1 MDQSV
6 FVLNEPQNSIPH
18 FPAAPPCGYLSRVS
32 YLNRFLGLA
41 LLWFSCQG
49 AFGEGTAVIT
59 HVADIRGLSR
69 EQAKLNSPVQLR
81 GVVTWVG
88 STNWFIFQDETGGV
102 TVNVGLA
109 HRSGVWPVADTN
121 IFFLQAGDEVVIE
134 GEAHA
139 AGFAP
144 IVLPRS
150 LRVLGNQPLPPAR
163 PMVPARF
170 FTGADA
176 CERIE
181 VRGVVQ
187 GFKREDAG
195 TVMLQIDANP
205 GKFIVEVPNEIIKAP
220 QELVDAEVCLRGV
233 AGTFFN
239 SRRELTRVR
248 LMVSRP
254 EDVIVEKPAAA
265 SPFEVPRLAI
275 NELCPFRPTPL
286 GPHRQRVEG
295 TVIYGQSGHVFY
307 IQDQDTAVR
316 VETLALESL
325 EPGDRVEV
333 SGFVN
338 MQRPVAGL
346 VGAIVRKTGKGTVPW
361 AVYIRPVDVLAIN
374 TKALLR
380 GQAPESN
387 DFDGRLITFRGRLV
401 NIQPSWDRKPPWQ
414 RLSINAD
421 GIIVEAQLYKGDTK
435 AFEDLQVGS
444 ELEVTGIVQLDFAVN
459 TQNYYTPQQRPP
471 TGMKVLLRS
480 FEDVTLVTPPSWWNS
495 QRLRRVL
502 SVSLVLLLG
511 VLFWLWQ
518 LRRQL
523 ARSTRQL
530 AVEMRARRD
539 ASVEFQAA
547 LRERN
552 RLAVNL
558 HDTLLQTL
566 SGLNYQLEACESES
580 LPAAERKSN
589 YLETARRMLNR
600 AQEDLRNTVWA
611 LRVLPLPGR
620 TLIEALQTL
629 IDQLS
634 RHHPVKITLVND
646 FELPKLSEFVSGNL
660 LLVAQEAMQNAI
672 KHSRATLL
680 EIQVSLSPDEKHIV
694 LEVRDNGVGFDLSP
708 GKIDLS
714 RHFGLTGMRERIERL
729 EGRFH
734 ITSQPGQGTRIKA
747 EVVIRPFDEELAK

>member
-1 MDQSV
+1 MN
-6 FVLNEPQNSIPH
+6 FLKR
-18 FPAAPPCGYLSRVS
+18 C
-32 YLNRFLGLA
+32 LGLA
-41 LLWFSCQG
+41 LLLFFWHG
-49 AFGEGTAVIT
+49 VLGEGVGIIT
-59 HVADIRGLSR
+59 RVADLRGLSH
-69 EQAKLNSPVQLR
+69 EQAKLNLPVQVR

-88 STNWFIFQDETGGV
+88 STNWFILQDETGGV

-109 HRSGVWPVADTN
+109 HRSGVWLEADTN
-121 IFFLQAGDEVVIE
+121 VFFLQAGDEVVID
-134 GEAHA
+134 GVVHA
-139 AGFAP
+139 SGFAP
-144 IVLPRS
+144 IVLPRT
-150 LRVLGNQPLPPAR
+150 LRVAGNKPLPPAR

-187 GFKREDAG
+187 GFKMEDAG

-205 GKFIVEVPNEIIKAP
+205 GKFIVEVPNGIIKKP

-248 LMVSRP
+248 LMISRP
-254 EDVIVEKPAAA
+254 EDLIVEKPAAL
-265 SPFEVPRLAI
+265 SPFQVPRLDI
-275 NELCPFRPTPL
+275 NDLCPFRPIPL

-307 IQDQDTAVR
+307 IQDADTAVR
-316 VETLALESL
+316 VETLSLESL
-325 EPGDRVEV
+325 EPGDHVEI

-346 VGAIVRKTGKGTVPW
+346 IGAFVRKTGKTTVPRPI
-361 AVYIRPVDVLAIN
+361 YITPADILAIN

-421 GIIVEAQLYKGDTK
+421 GLIVEVQLYKGDTK
-435 AFEDLQVGS
+435 AFQDMEPGS
-444 ELEVTGIVQLDFAVN
+444 ELELTGIVQLDFSV
-459 TQNYYTPQQRPP
+459 TSQNYFSPQQRPP
-471 TGMKVLLRS
+471 TGMSVLLRS
-480 FEDVTLVTPPSWWNS
+480 SEDVTLVTAPSWWNS
-495 QRLRRVL
+495 KRLWRL
-502 SVSLVLLLG
+502 FSTALVLLLA
-511 VLFWLWQ
+511 VLLWLWQ

-523 ARSTRQL
+523 ARSIKQL
-530 AVEMRARRD
+530 ATEMRARRD

-600 AQEDLRNTVWA
+600 AQEDLRGTVWA

-620 TLIEALQTL
+620 TFVEALQTL

-634 RHHPVKITLVND
+634 RHHPVKIALSND
-646 FELPKLSEFVSGNL
+646 LELPKLSEFVSGNL
-660 LLVAQEAMQNAI
+660 LLVAQEAMLNAI
-672 KHSRATLL
+672 KHSQATLI
-680 EIQVSLSPDEKHIV
+680 EINVNLSPDEKDVV
-694 LEVRDNGVGFDLSP
+694 LEVCDNGIGFDLSP

-714 RHFGLTGMRERIERL
+714 RHFGLTGMRERIERID
-729 EGRFH
+729 GRFQ

-747 EVVIRPFDEELAK
+747 EVVIRAFDEEIDN

>member
-1 MDQSV
+1 MS
-6 FVLNEPQNSIPH
+6 L
-18 FPAAPPCGYLSRVS
+18 
-32 YLNRFLGLA
+32 LNRSFGLA
-41 LLWFSCQG
+41 LLLFSCHW
-49 AFGEGTAVIT
+49 ALGEGNGVIT
-59 HVADIRGLSR
+59 RVADIRGLSH
-69 EQAKLNSPVQLR
+69 EQANLNLPVQVR

-88 STNWFIFQDETGGV
+88 STDWFILQDETGGV

-109 HRSGVWPVADTN
+109 RRFGVWPEANTN
-121 IFFLQAGDEVVIE
+121 VYSLEVGNEVVID
-134 GEAHA
+134 GVAHV

-144 IVLPRS
+144 NALPRT
-150 LRVLGNQPLPPAR
+150 LRVLGKKPLPSAR

-170 FTGADA
+170 FSGADA

-187 GFKREDAG
+187 GFKKGDPG
-195 TVMLQIDANP
+195 TVMLQMDAYP
-205 GKFIVEVPNEIIKAP
+205 GKFIVEVANDIIKKP

-239 SRRELTRVR
+239 SRRELIRVR
-248 LMVSRP
+248 LLISRP
-254 EDVIVEKPAAA
+254 EDLIVEKTPAT
-265 SPFEVPRLAI
+265 SPFQVSRLAI
-275 NELCPFRPTPL
+275 NELCPFRTAPL
-286 GPHRQRVEG
+286 WPHLQRVEG
-295 TVIYGQSGHVFY
+295 TVIYAQSGHVFY
-307 IQDQDTAVR
+307 IQDADTAVR
-316 VETLALESL
+316 VETISLESL

-333 SGFVN
+333 SGFVD
-338 MQRPVAGL
+338 MQRSVAGL
-346 VGAIVRKTGKGTVPW
+346 TGAFVRKTGKATVPRSI
-361 AVYIRPVDVLAIN
+361 YITPADILSIN
-374 TKALLR
+374 AKALLR

-401 NIQPSWDRKPPWQ
+401 NIQPSWDCKPPWQ

-435 AFEDLQVGS
+435 AFQDLEPGS
-444 ELEVTGIVQLDFAVN
+444 ELELSGIVQLEYTLNA
-459 TQNYYTPQQRPP
+459 QNFYTSQQSPP
-471 TGMKVLLRS
+471 TGVKVLLRS
-480 FEDVTLVTPPSWWNS
+480 SEDVTLVAPPSWWNS
-495 QRLRRVL
+495 KRLWRFL
-502 SVSLVLLLG
+502 LAALALLLG

-523 ARSTRQL
+523 ARSTKQL
-530 AVEMRARRD
+530 TTEMRARRD

-558 HDTLLQTL
+558 HDTLLQTM

-589 YLETARRMLNR
+589 YLEIARRMLSR
-600 AQEDLRNTVWA
+600 AQEDLRSTVWA
-611 LRVLPLPGR
+611 LRILPLPGR
-620 TLIEALQTL
+620 TFIEALRAL

-634 RHHPVKITLVND
+634 RNHPMKITLTD
-646 FELPKLSEFVSGNL
+646 GFELPQLSEFVSGNL

-672 KHSRATLL
+672 NHSQATLI
-680 EIQVSLSPDEKHIV
+680 EVSVTLSPDEKHIV
-694 LEVRDNGVGFDLSP
+694 LEVRDNGIGFDLSP

-747 EVVIRPFDEELAK
+747 EVVIRPFDEELSKI